1 VHGPRLGRNF
11 FDACGA
17 RVWVFFW
24 VDVRV
29 FDGGYG
35 WIICDERVHACWATA
50 LGLVVLRPSFNLV
63 ASIMSL
69 HNVGSNTFLEGRI
82 HICHLKLR

>member
-1 VHGPRLGRNF
+1 MLGKNF
-11 FDACGA
+11 SMCVGREVGFFGA
-17 RVWVFFW
+17 DH
-24 VDVRV
+24 DVRV

-35 WIICDERVHACWATA
+35 WKVCGERVHACWTTA
-50 LGLVVLRPSFNLV
+50 LGLVVSKLSFNLV